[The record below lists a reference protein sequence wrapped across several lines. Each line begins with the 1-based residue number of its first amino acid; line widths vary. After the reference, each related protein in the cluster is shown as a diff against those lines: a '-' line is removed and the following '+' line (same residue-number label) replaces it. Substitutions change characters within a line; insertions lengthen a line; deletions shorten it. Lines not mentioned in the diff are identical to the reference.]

1 MYKLKLCIKQCVD
14 LILDYRSYRI
24 LKVQKRKR
32 YENKEEIKVLFI
44 CQMPQLWDKLSGIY
58 EAMLESEI
66 FSPYILAVPE
76 NVYDRSSNVCYEYF
90 SKKYDHV
97 IDSIENG
104 NWHNI
109 SKGVY
114 DYIFYQR
121 PYDSKLP
128 KNYRSSQLMKKG
140 KICYLAY
147 GYLLS
152 KTNEELCMDKAFF
165 RNVYLYF
172 AENEYVKTYNQ
183 KRFPKTHS
191 EEVRKTVY
199 TGYPA
204 LMGMQVEHSNV
215 SNIKDKK
222 NEKTVIWTPRW
233 TTNKK
238 VGNSNFFKYKENML
252 HFFIGRENTKLI
264 FRPHPLMFDNFIK
277 TGEMRRDEVEK
288 LKNIF
293 YTTSNLKLD
302 MEANYFKEFWES
314 DLLITDISSI
324 IIEYLITGK
333 PIIYCETDIEP
344 NDFMNEI
351 LSVCYRVQDWNELRN
366 IMEELIS
373 GNDFLRADRER
384 LAEKISGENDL
395 GTVDR
400 IVKIIRND
408 Q

>member
-1 MYKLKLCIKQCVD
+1 MYKLKLCIKKCVD
-14 LILDYRSYRI
+14 LILDYRSYQI
-24 LKVQKRKR
+24 LKMQKKN
-32 YENKEEIKVLFI
+32 ENKKEIKVLFI

-58 EAMLESEI
+58 EKMLEI
-66 FSPYILAVPE
+66 DVFSPYILAVPE
-76 NVYDRSSNVCYEYF
+76 NIYDKSSNFCYEYF
-90 SKKYDHV
+90 SRKYDHV

-104 NWHNI
+104 KWHNI
-109 SKGVY
+109 KNGEY

-128 KNYRSSQLMKKG
+128 QIYRSSRLMKKG

-172 AENEYVKTYNQ
+172 AENEYVKIYNQ
-183 KRFPKTHS
+183 KRFPKSHLDS
-191 EEVRKTVY
+191 IRKTVY

-204 LMGMQVEHSNV
+204 LMGMQVAYPNMSDRE
-215 SNIKDKK
+215 
-222 NEKTVIWTPRW
+222 NEKIAIWTPRW

-238 VGNSNFFKYKENML
+238 VGNSNFFEYKDNML
-252 HFFIGRENTKLI
+252 HFFVGRENIKLI

-277 TGEMRRDEVEK
+277 TGEMSSDEIEE

-293 YTTSNLKLD
+293 HTTSNLELD
-302 MEANYFKEFWES
+302 LEANYFKEFWES
-314 DLLITDISSI
+314 DFLITDISSI

-333 PIIYCETDIEP
+333 PIIYCETDVEL
-344 NDFMNEI
+344 NDFMKEI
-351 LSVCYRVQDWNELRN
+351 LSVCYCVRGWDELQN
-366 IMEELIS
+366 VMEELIC
-373 GNDFLRADRER
+373 GNDFLRGDRER
-384 LAEKISGENDL
+384 LARKISRENDL

-400 IVKIIRND
+400 ILNIIKND
-408 Q
+408 